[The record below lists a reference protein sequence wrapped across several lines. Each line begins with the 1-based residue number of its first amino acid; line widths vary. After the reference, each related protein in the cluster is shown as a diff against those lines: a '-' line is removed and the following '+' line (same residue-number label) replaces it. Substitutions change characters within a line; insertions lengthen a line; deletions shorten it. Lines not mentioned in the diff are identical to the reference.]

1 MLDYQI
7 ENFVNNFENKIVGIL
22 KTHTILEPSK
32 TNFIADWICRLR
44 VKARVV
50 PRFFLFSM
58 FAYTTEDI

>member
-1 MLDYQI
+1 MMLDYPI
-7 ENFVNNFENKIVGIL
+7 ENLVNNFENKRVGIL

-50 PRFFLFSM
+50 PRFFCYAHFV
-58 FAYTTEDI
+58 